1 MKGGQFK
8 VGQVRQGVVAG
19 KVGNRG
25 GGLMNKEASKAEL
38 ASQTEKT
45 RLANRPRKEGET
57 RQAQKAS

>member
-25 GGLMNKEASKAEL
+25 GLRNKEASKAEL